1 MSFTSLVVACVSS
14 RGAAGARAKDVVKNL
29 GADDP
34 SARARSLEAL
44 ALRHGFER
52 WWLPMGPNALSTTF
66 DVSRASLDHE
76 ACATAMFREG
86 DPSRVLAVPVRAE
99 AIGEVA
105 RAFESED
112 GLGGGAVV
120 FALCASS
127 TAREAR
133 GREDGGGEGERR
145 AREAAERTVRGDPG
159 SGATWLFPPRALET
173 ASGGGGERA
182 STTTIERARERLERL
197 DVSTSPVKIDSYLD
211 ASTWTL
217 DRVRAHADEDAT
229 ADVHVCPHEVVDL
242 AGHRAPGTRRNFE
255 FRKMRFGE
263 FLTRVDASA
272 SASTSTYAPVMEE
285 GERYYLRSV
294 DGKTATDLRRTHP
307 DLARALDLPVIWP
320 EDRFHSSVLR
330 ISSSNTTLWTHYDT
344 HDNLLAQV
352 VGAKTVTLFPPDAE
366 PYMYAQGSSSRVEN
380 VTSDP
385 SDEDYAK
392 FPLFYDHARA
402 SGISVTLR
410 AGDALYIPAF
420 WFHHVVSADEG
431 TPSVAVNV
439 FWRSLDD
446 KRAYDAK
453 DIYGNKDMCA
463 GKEACELA
471 IRAGDALRAVPEPY
485 KSFYARRAVKMFAN
499 QVGVRVT
506 PSC

>member
-1 MSFTSLVVACVSS
+1 MSFGTLVVACVSS
-14 RGAAGARAKDVVKNL
+14 RGAAAKRAKDVAKTL
-29 GADDP
+29 GADHP
-34 SARARSLEAL
+34 SARARSLEEL
-44 ALRHGFER
+44 ARRDGLER
-52 WWLPMGPNALSTTF
+52 WWPPVGPSALSTAF
-66 DVSRASLDHE
+66 DLARDALDVE
-76 ACATAMFREG
+76 AFAMAMFRER

-105 RAFESED
+105 RAFESEA
-112 GLGGGAVV
+112 GLGGGDVV
-120 FALCASS
+120 FALCAS
-127 TAREAR
+127 TTTTREAR
-133 GREDGGGEGERR
+133 GKESDVGDARERR
-145 AREAAERTVRGDPG
+145 AREGTERTVRGDPG
-159 SGATWLFPPRALET
+159 SEARWLFPPRALEA
-173 ASGGGGERA
+173 ASGGGEGA
-182 STTTIERARERLERL
+182 TTTIECARERLESL
-197 DVSTSPVKIDSYLD
+197 DVSTSPVKIESYLD
-211 ASTWTL
+211 ASAWTM

-229 ADVHVCPHEVVDL
+229 ADVHVCPHNVVDL

-272 SASTSTYAPVMEE
+272 SASTSTHAPLMEE

-294 DGKTATDLRRTHP
+294 DGKTATDLQRTHP
-307 DLARALDLPVIWP
+307 ELARALDLPVVWP

-402 SGISVTLR
+402 SGVSVTLR

-431 TPSVAVNV
+431 VPSVAVNV
-439 FWRSLDD
+439 FWRSLSD
-446 KRAYDAK
+446 KSAYDAK

-471 IRAGDALRAVPEPY
+471 TRAGDALRTLPEPY